1 MYDQSIV
8 PMLRTLSALSNILT
22 KAESHA
28 TAKGIKP
35 DVILGL
41 RLFPDMM
48 DFTKQ
53 VQLSCD
59 FAVRAAARLTGAE
72 LPSYPDF
79 ETSFEQLQTRIK
91 AVQTELQ
98 AYPATAFEDAATRKI
113 TLKIRG
119 NDVTLTG
126 QQFLSLYALPQFY
139 FHVTTAYN
147 LLRHNGVEIGKAD
160 YMGA

>member
-22 KAESHA
+22 KVESHA
-28 TAKGIKP
+28 AAKGIKP

-98 AYPATAFEDAATRKI
+98 AYPATAFEEAATRKI

>member
-28 TAKGIKP
+28 AAKGIKP
-35 DVILGL
+35 EVILGL

-59 FAVRAAARLTGAE
+59 FAVRAAARLTGAD

-91 AVQTELQ
+91 AVQTVLQ
-98 AYPATAFEDAATRKI
+98 AYPGTAFEDAATRQI

-126 QQFLSLYALPQFY
+126 QQFLSLYSLPQFY

>member
-1 MYDQSIV
+1 MYDQSVV
-8 PMLRTLSALSNILT
+8 PMIRTLSALSNILT

-28 TAKGIKP
+28 MARGIKP
-35 DVILGL
+35 EVLLAL

-59 FAVRAAARLTGAE
+59 FSVRAAARLTGAE
-72 LPSYPDF
+72 LPNFPDT
-79 ETSFEQLQTRIK
+79 ETSFEQLQARIK
-91 AVQTELQ
+91 TVISILQ
-98 AYPATAFEDAATRKI
+98 AYPSAAFEGAANRQI

-119 NDVTLTG
+119 NDVTLSG